1 MNNNMRN
8 DPVVYVGIEINML
21 LWIDYSD
28 TFSGAYLGW
37 ALRNTSIYLR
47 FRKLTNTERECVCVC
62 VCRTVKV
69 LSCLHKKKAIVSIHF
84 PFTIHISA
92 YSPVDTIV
100 ELPMHTANAV
110 FEERSKTY
118 NLIGK

>member
-8 DPVVYVGIEINML
+8 DLVVYVGIEINML
-21 LWIDYSD
+21 WIDYLD
-28 TFSGAYLGW
+28 TFSGVYLGW

-47 FRKLTNTERECVCVC
+47 FRKLTNRERERVC

-69 LSCLHKKKAIVSIHF
+69 LSCLHRKKSIVSINFHL
-84 PFTIHISA
+84 PFIDISA

-100 ELPMHTANAV
+100 ELPVHTANAV